1 MADAAAARRCR
12 APRGE
17 GERLRDDILAATERL
32 LLETGDE
39 EAVSIRAI
47 AKAVGV
53 TPPSIY
59 LHFAD
64 KDELIHAVCQL
75 TFARLGAQME
85 AEVAGVDDPVEAI
98 RRRGRAY
105 IAYGVEHPEHYRILF
120 MSRQE
125 HSREEFQDRSIPG
138 METFKA
144 LYDEVEAAMEA
155 GVFARQDP
163 FMVATGLWAMVHGL
177 TSLRI
182 SAPGFPGLDDEALTD
197 HLVDMAIRGLAA
209 GPGAPS

>member
-1 MADAAAARRCR
+1 MAATSAARRSR

-64 KDELIHAVCQL
+64 KDDLIHAVCHM
-75 TFARLGAQME
+75 TFARLGEQME
-85 AEVAGVDDPVEAI
+85 AEVAGVEDPVEAI

-120 MSRQE
+120 MSRHQ
-125 HSREEFQDRSIPG
+125 HTREEFQDRSMPG

-144 LYDEVEAAMEA
+144 LYDDVEAGMDD
-155 GVFARQDP
+155 GLFARRDP
-163 FMVATGLWAMVHGL
+163 FVVATGLWAMVHGL

-182 SAPGFPGLDDEALTD
+182 SSAGFPGIDDEALTEEY
-197 HLVDMAIRGLAA
+197 LDMAIRGLAA
-209 GPGAPS
+209 N

>member
-1 MADAAAARRCR
+1 MASTSAARRSR

-39 EAVSIRAI
+39 GAVSIRAI

-64 KDELIHAVCQL
+64 KDDLIHAVCQM
-75 TFARLGAQME
+75 TFARLGEQIE

-105 IAYGVEHPEHYRILF
+105 ISYGVEHPEHYRILF
-120 MSRQE
+120 MSRHE
-125 HSREEFQDRSIPG
+125 HTRDFQDRSIPG

-144 LYDEVEAAMEA
+144 LYDDVEAAMDA
-155 GVFARQDP
+155 GLFARRDP
-163 FMVATGLWAMVHGL
+163 FVVATALWAMVHGL

-182 SAPGFPGLDDEALTD
+182 SAAGFPGIDDEALTEAY
-197 HLVDMAIRGLAA
+197 LDMAARGLAA
-209 GPGAPS
+209 TS

>member
-1 MADAAAARRCR
+1 MADTSAARRCR

-39 EAVSIRAI
+39 AAVSIRAI

-75 TFARLGAQME
+75 TFARLGAEIE
-85 AEVAGVDDPVEAI
+85 AEVAGVEDPVEAL

-105 IAYGVEHPEHYRILF
+105 VAYGVEHPEHYRILF
-120 MSRQE
+120 MSRHE
-125 HSREEFQDRSIPG
+125 HTRDEVEDRALPG

-144 LYDEVEAAMEA
+144 LYDNVEACMEA
-155 GVFARQDP
+155 GVFPRQDP
-163 FMVATGLWAMVHGL
+163 FPVATGLWAVVHGI

-182 SAPGFPGLDDEALTD
+182 SAAGFPGIDDEALTD
-197 HLVDMAIRGLAA
+197 RILDVAIRGLAA
-209 GPGAPS
+209 G